1 MSTNN
6 EIIKNQILSF
16 INDKDKH
23 EININNNYLLMK
35 HSYKDNVFL
44 YLKNIYD
51 DASRTLKAR
60 YEYQGFYNLIS
71 NKFYDLGYQLSELI
85 DLRGTLSCNRL
96 KSKILDGIRGKL
108 QKN

>member
-6 EIIKNQILSF
+6 EIIKNQILNF

-23 EININNNYLLMK
+23 ETIINNKYLLMK
-35 HSYKDNVFL
+35 HLYNDNVFL
-44 YLKNIYD
+44 YSKNIYY
-51 DASRTLKAR
+51 DAIETLKAK

-85 DLRGTLSCNRL
+85 DLRVTLSCNKL
-96 KSKILDGIRGKL
+96 KSKILDGIRGKIAE
-108 QKN
+108 